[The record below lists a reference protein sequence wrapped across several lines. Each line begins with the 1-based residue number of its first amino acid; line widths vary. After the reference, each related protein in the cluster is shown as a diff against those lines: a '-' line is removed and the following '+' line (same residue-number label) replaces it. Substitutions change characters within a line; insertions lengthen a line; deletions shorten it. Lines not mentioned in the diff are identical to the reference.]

1 MASRSSAS
9 GLGEPAAGS
18 LSQRRG
24 WPPQRDERRSVT
36 PADSLAAGWRGRSL
50 YSRDVNAE
58 FNWWL
63 LIVGLVVGA
72 GLVWLVVADSRRRE
86 VDVSEGER
94 EGEAQW
100 IAEAM
105 TDAGRRVDDGDVL
118 DILRLHAAYL
128 AASPPD
134 EPFDEAVDD
143 GVGAD
148 APGWVAVPDHSPI
161 GRDARERHSMAHPA
175 GPDRPDAEGGPA

>member
-1 MASRSSAS
+1 MAVARSRAPS
-9 GLGEPAAGS
+9 GSPRLD
-18 LSQRRG
+18 R
-24 WPPQRDERRSVT
+24 
-36 PADSLAAGWRGRSL
+36 RSL
-50 YSRDVNAE
+50 YSPVVNSE

-86 VDVSEGER
+86 VDVSETER
-94 EGEAQW
+94 EGEARW

-105 TDAGRRVDDGDVL
+105 TDAGRRVDDDDVL

-134 EPFDEAVDD
+134 EPFDEADD
-143 GVGAD
+143 DRVGPE
-148 APGWVAVPDHSPI
+148 APGWIPVPPPPAA
-161 GRDARERHSMAHPA
+161 GRDTRDRRTMAHPA
-175 GPDRPDAEGGPA
+175 GPDQPDAEGGPA

>member
-1 MASRSSAS
+1 MNDAVARSV
-9 GLGEPAAGS
+9 AGS
-18 LSQRRG
+18 LSQERG
-24 WPPQRDERRSVT
+24 DRSPQRD
-36 PADSLAAGWRGRSL
+36 GRCSA

-86 VDVSEGER
+86 VDVEEAER
-94 EGEAQW
+94 EGEARW

-105 TDAGRRVDDGDVL
+105 ADAGRPTDDRDVL

-128 AASPPD
+128 AAAPPD
-134 EPFDEAVDD
+134 EPLDEPLDD
-143 GVGAD
+143 GAEAGARSWVGVPGSSPATGSGAATPD
-148 APGWVAVPDHSPI
+148 AID
-161 GRDARERHSMAHPA
+161 RRSMAHPL
-175 GPDRPDAEGGPA
+175 GGDRPDHEGGPA

>member
-1 MASRSSAS
+1 
-9 GLGEPAAGS
+9 
-18 LSQRRG
+18 
-24 WPPQRDERRSVT
+24 
-36 PADSLAAGWRGRSL
+36 
-50 YSRDVNAE
+50 VNAE

-86 VDVSEGER
+86 VDVNEAER

-105 TDAGRRVDDGDVL
+105 TDAGRRIDEGDVL

-128 AASPPD
+128 AAPPPD
-134 EPFDEAVDD
+134 EPLDEAFDEETAGVDRQWTAA
-143 GVGAD
+143 GAD
-148 APGWVAVPDHSPI
+148 PA
-161 GRDARERHSMAHPA
+161 RNDASERRAMAHPV
-175 GPDRPDAEGGPA
+175 GPDRSDRVGGPA

>member
-1 MASRSSAS
+1 VPSQRDPRSSA
-9 GLGEPAAGS
+9 
-18 LSQRRG
+18 
-24 WPPQRDERRSVT
+24 
-36 PADSLAAGWRGRSL
+36 
-50 YSRDVNAE
+50 YSREVNSE

-72 GLVWLVVADSRRRE
+72 GLVWLVVADSRRRD
-86 VDVSEGER
+86 VDVDEAER
-94 EGEAQW
+94 DGEARW

-105 TDAGRRVDDGDVL
+105 ADAGRPVDDGVVL

-143 GVGAD
+143 RVGPE
-148 APGWVAVPDHSPI
+148 APGWIPVPAAD
-161 GRDARERHSMAHPA
+161 RDAQDRRTMAHPV
-175 GPDRPDAEGGPA
+175 GPDQPDPEGGPA